1 MSNLTNINKAIEII
15 IDDKLEDYGL
25 VVNNKIS
32 ELETKIVNS
41 STHPKHE
48 ILQQK
53 EVFEIL
59 GIGRRKLKKWV
70 DEGLKEIR
78 VDNRVYY
85 KFSDVM
91 EFIETRG

>member
-1 MSNLTNINKAIEII
+1 MNDLTNLNKVIEII
-15 IDDKLEDYGL
+15 IDERIEDYDL
-25 VVNNKIS
+25 LMNNRIS
-32 ELETKIVNS
+32 ELESKIVNS
-41 STHPKHE
+41 STNPKHE

-53 EVFEIL
+53 ELFEIL

-85 KFSDVM
+85 RFSDVI
-91 EFIETRG
+91 EFIENRE

>member
-1 MSNLTNINKAIEII
+1 MSNLTNLNKAVEMI
-15 IDDKLEDYGL
+15 IDEKLEDYGL
-25 VVNNKIS
+25 MMNNKIK
-32 ELETKIVNS
+32 ELETKIIHSNV
-41 STHPKHE
+41 HPQHE

-53 EVFEIL
+53 EVLEIL
-59 GIGRRKLKKWV
+59 GIGRKKLKKWV

-85 KFSDVM
+85 RFSDVM

>member
-1 MSNLTNINKAIEII
+1 MNDLTNLNKVIEII
-15 IDDKLEDYGL
+15 IDERIEDYDL
-25 VVNNKIS
+25 LMNNRIS
-32 ELETKIVNS
+32 ELESKIANS
-41 STHPKHE
+41 STNPKHE

-53 EVFEIL
+53 ELFEIL

-85 KFSDVM
+85 RFSDVI
-91 EFIETRG
+91 EFIENRE

>member
-1 MSNLTNINKAIEII
+1 MSNLTNLNKAIEII
-15 IDDKLEDYGL
+15 IDEKIEDYSL
-25 VVNNKIS
+25 VVNNRIS
-32 ELETKIVNS
+32 ELESKFTNN

-53 EVFEIL
+53 EIFEIL

-91 EFIETRG
+91 EFIENRG